1 MPGPNPT
8 FSPRTIFN
16 DPNWEGDAFLKGL
29 GDANVSPVADIAE
42 GLDKGIRTGAN
53 VAALIDEYGPVG
65 QERKQLQLETER
77 ANAERARKQAVIQDV
92 EYQATVQNQ
101 DAIIANRT
109 AEIQEQ
115 RLAHRN
121 TATQAKLYSDAM
133 AGLYQ
138 IQDAESFT
146 KFVQDPR
153 FAPLRAD
160 PKYAQIISGT
170 AVAMLGTT
178 SDPIQQINLVRA
190 AEAASPGSQ
199 DKLLK
204 LLPTATQALLQSPVD
219 EARAAKLNGTTA
231 NQVPP
236 QPSTYDP
243 AKEALEASGLL
254 KPYQQPS
261 AGAPDTFA
269 APTRPLGVPDPSG
282 ARMQDVAQPTEYP
295 LNPQAGVGAPDTTIG
310 APNQSPKESPAVQ
323 AALQAEKNQPW
334 VQRFL
339 EGAPE
344 YPQKKWNAIYND
356 IKAQN
361 PQMKDSDI
369 IKAAQAQLKV
379 STFQPKEIEERNK
392 FRDNLSAMKVT
403 AQRVES
409 ALDVVQDTIKENRN
423 VTMGA
428 GQTVA
433 RTWEQ
438 LEANLTDDQKRDL
451 RNAKAELDSVG
462 FIQALQMLTSMHLGR
477 VDTLANTNEERQG
490 LQRLFTGENTSYEKN
505 VQALEILKAKIKEA
519 EDVSSIVDVYQRL
532 GYNYD
537 QATQAA
543 DLYRRTN
550 PGTVIDV
557 LNGTPIV
564 KRAQQGSTVDQW
576 LFQTLNLD
584 KYMQRDD
591 SGRVVGN
598 QPADPYKLAPK
609 ISEEIQNKSQSG
621 TTGPKFTVGGENV
634 NDIPDGKEIPEKSP
648 GGVGEKLLRRM
659 SFFESSNNPNAQS
672 PKDAKGLMQL
682 MDDTGKEIWKEL
694 GFEGEYD
701 PYDTEKNLIMG
712 ASYMNKLL
720 PWFNNDTRLALAAY
734 NAGPGTISKAMEK
747 AEQYLGDTSWAS
759 VKHYLPEAARK
770 ETIPYVQRIMGD
782 DEKASGPARPTKAE
796 LPGLYSSLPTQKAQL
811 GASTGLTPDGQAALK
826 QVADIKTVDAAQGTI
841 LEDALN
847 ALLTLNPF
855 EASTAQA
862 EEPDNSEPL
871 ASGDSFAVGSKQ
883 LSASEEDD
891 IKKTING
898 ESPNVEDTD
907 PLRYPR
913 VATTKEEQELLA
925 KDFRKEPPGLRKE
938 ELLRSINRNPNS
950 LEVYDGMG
958 SASSS
963 DPSTVTGIKGQ
974 TDLGNIP
981 NLFNRPKLQNQDEA
995 ASATLSMSFQDSDG
1009 KEVLIPTVVEGK
1021 KLSDKQAIENY
1032 KKTGQFLGKF
1042 ETPAA
1047 ANQYAEM
1054 LHAEQEKRLG
1064 QESVYQKYQGPPGD
1078 LTEDEFSATNAE
1090 ADTGQSK
1097 PKQAA
1102 ENPDAGLTGA
1112 IEAFAVGTTKGLLFG
1127 GDDEL
1132 FALLRSKIHGTP
1144 YEQELETTRQISDTL
1159 RAAHPTLFLAGDVYG
1174 GASGMGKIGKIFSK
1188 VKGATTAAKEVN
1200 KVGQLAKELTK
1211 GSLGNLGKTAIKGAL
1226 AGGAAA
1232 GARGF
1237 GDAEGGFASRK
1248 DNFLKQGSVG
1258 AILGAVLGP
1267 VAERI
1272 TSRFTKG
1279 ALPDFTDEEKE
1290 VIRLARGISNEE
1302 LDNAMTEMSKA
1313 GSEAAS
1319 LIEQLPPNQRK
1330 AVIDYIAKNPDAIGE
1345 AAATAE
1351 GMLNAQ
1357 GKAVDAALSDVSIVK
1372 DSDKAAKDLQSLLT
1386 SKLKAFK
1393 KAVQDKG
1400 DEVYGAAREASE
1412 ENSVLSKSRYSKFR
1426 FAKPASE
1433 EKVMLVDAK
1442 GKTIETDA
1450 LVQRYRPQG
1459 AVPSKLSPAFNS
1471 EEVYQTVDRNPVI
1484 QDAIKEAYAE
1494 LKGSENLQ
1502 PNDFRILTKAKSIL
1516 GDWSKDLSGANRKLA
1531 GSAKE
1536 ELEKALY
1543 KENPLLAEADKAYE
1557 EAYTKL
1563 ASQAG
1568 KGVQKLL
1575 KYTGKEGAVDSSK
1588 IHKDL
1593 LSLGETELKT
1603 FIGELNAS
1611 ERETLKTSVSAYI
1624 KDSLAARGE
1633 RNAKTAQK
1641 FVDFTKKGMAEK
1653 IKIIFGKED
1662 GTALLKNLKAIERTT
1677 DTANAIL
1684 RAGKSSAEK
1693 LAKEGARVERS
1704 FTRDAVE
1711 LGLAGAGFA
1720 AYPHPY
1726 TGLLLGMKTVDAFTS
1741 FFKAKGFTNEQEL
1754 ARGVYNLVLQDP
1766 EQGLELVRK
1775 MSGYIADKHPAL
1787 VPLWARV
1794 STSVANAYLGRSTD
1808 NRLEARKARQDA
1820 KAKRMEI
1827 YINQGDDRD
1836 WSTE

>member
-796 LPGLYSSLPTQKAQL
+796 LPGLFSTLPTVKAQRN
-811 GASTGLTPDGQAALK
+811 ASTDLTPDGQAALK
-826 QVADIKTVDAAQGTI
+826 QVADIKTINAAQGTI

-847 ALLTLNPF
+847 ALTALNPF
-855 EASTAQA
+855 GASVAQA
-862 EEPDNSEPL
+862 EEPDTAEGPISSQGEKEIRDVVDNEAPAQESNSPL
-871 ASGDSFAVGSKQ
+871 EGMIDSFGV
-883 LSASEEDD
+883 
-891 IKKTING
+891 
-898 ESPNVEDTD
+898 
-907 PLRYPR
+907 
-913 VATTKEEQELLA
+913 
-925 KDFRKEPPGLRKE
+925 
-938 ELLRSINRNPNS
+938 
-950 LEVYDGMG
+950 
-958 SASSS
+958 
-963 DPSTVTGIKGQ
+963 
-974 TDLGNIP
+974 
-981 NLFNRPKLQNQDEA
+981 QD
-995 ASATLSMSFQDSDG
+995 
-1009 KEVLIPTVVEGK
+1009 
-1021 KLSDKQAIENY
+1021 
-1032 KKTGQFLGKF
+1032 
-1042 ETPAA
+1042 
-1047 ANQYAEM
+1047 AN
-1054 LHAEQEKRLG
+1054 
-1064 QESVYQKYQGPPGD
+1064 
-1078 LTEDEFSATNAE
+1078 
-1090 ADTGQSK
+1090 ADTGEEK
-1097 PKQAA
+1097 PAA
-1102 ENPDAGLTGA
+1102 KPATENPDAGLTGA